1 MESEGWVLKK
11 KKKEKKASR
20 GGKGGERP
28 SQEVQI
34 SILGK

>member
-1 MESEGWVLKK
+1 MESKGWVLKK
-11 KKKEKKASR
+11 KEKKKALR
-20 GGKGGERP
+20 EGEEGERQ